1 MSSWE
6 EVTDTEAHDKSGELS
21 NRGCSPV
28 SLSGPLTVSRSP
40 YDTSSLPAISN
51 KYLYTVN

>member
-28 SLSGPLTVSRSP
+28 SQSGPLITLLLLHHSQLFLTNIFIQS
-40 YDTSSLPAISN
+40 
-51 KYLYTVN
+51 VN